1 MKRTK
6 AQLNAISR
14 AYAAKALKELE
25 THECAK
31 LFKFS
36 TYKTLRGF
44 VTRYERDAKY
54 AAKVEQAALMSAE
67 EYARRSNL
75 TKETSEAY
83 DVLVNVYGIYE
94 RRSWFFK
101 A

>member
-1 MKRTK
+1 MKRSK

-14 AYAAKALKELE
+14 SYAAKTLKELE
-25 THECAK
+25 SHSCVK

-36 TYKTLRGF
+36 KYKTLRGF
-44 VTRYERDAKY
+44 IKRYERDGKY

-75 TKETSEAY
+75 MKETSEAY
-83 DVLVNVYGIYE
+83 YFLVNVYGIYD
-94 RRSWFFK
+94 RRSWFYL